1 MRQVFL
7 FASFYFFLV
16 LILAWL
22 TFYILNLDMC
32 NCILKR
38 KKSVKS
44 AIKNGGVCQAELFVF
59 WRAVGEDYHV
69 EANAVTLND
78 IAVPYNRSMC
88 KVIGDPDTGHE
99 VIAKFRNGAMVL
111 LIDTSD
117 KTIFKTIKNDVGK
130 FALIWFIILGGITLC
145 YIMLQK
151 HGLVNNMMSNVMFSL
166 LHL

>member
-1 MRQVFL
+1 MKQVFL

-22 TFYILNLDMC
+22 TLYILNSNMC

-44 AIKNGGVCQAELFVF
+44 AIKHGGVCQAELFVF
-59 WRAVGEDYHV
+59 WRAVGENYHV
-69 EANAVTLND
+69 EANAITLND
-78 IAVPYNRSMC
+78 IAVPYDRSIC

-99 VIAKFRNGAMVL
+99 VIAKFKNGIMVL
-111 LIDTSD
+111 LIDISD
-117 KTIFKTIKNDVGK
+117 KQVFKKIKKDVGR
-130 FALIWFIILGGITLC
+130 FALIWFIILGGVLIC
-145 YIMLQK
+145 YTILQK
-151 HGLVNNMMSNVMFSL
+151 HGLVSSMMLNVMFSL